1 MNGSTGCVIM
11 SCPCRSGCLVP
22 ASPHARG
29 CVLDECRAGA
39 TAGGA
44 SYHGPMRPAEPLR
57 AAAAVWDIAV
67 PSRPGRM
74 PGVRMAGFSERAR
87 DLVDLPVVPYPAVT
101 LVIDL
106 GHGPLLVEHASG
118 QPQRGSLAAGLAP
131 GAVKARG
138 RDIECLQVRLSPV
151 AAHAVLGACPEL
163 AGTVVALDDLWGR
176 DAARTE
182 EQLRATGS
190 WDDRFAIARAALA
203 RRYEAGRAASPEVA
217 FAWGQLVASRGQARI
232 EQLAAETGWS
242 RKRLWSR
249 FRSQIGLTP
258 KRAARLIRFDHA
270 AHRLAAGHSA
280 ALVAADSGY
289 ADQSHLHRDVM
300 TFTGVTPRV
309 VSVAPWLA
317 VDDIAWAAPNAHPA
331 HYSSQPNP

>member
-1 MNGSTGCVIM
+1 M
-11 SCPCRSGCLVP
+11 
-22 ASPHARG
+22 
-29 CVLDECRAGA
+29 AG
-39 TAGGA
+39 
-44 SYHGPMRPAEPLR
+44 
-57 AAAAVWDIAV
+57 VK
-67 PSRPGRM
+67 
-74 PGVRMAGFSERAR
+74 MAGFSDRAK

-106 GHGPLLVEHASG
+106 GQGPLLVEHASG
-118 QPQRGSLAAGLAP
+118 WPRRGSLAAGLAP

-151 AAHAVLGACPEL
+151 VAHAVLGACSEL
-163 AGTVVALDDLWGR
+163 GGTVVALDDLWGR

-182 EQLRATGS
+182 EQLRAAGS
-190 WDDRFAIARAALA
+190 WEDRFAIAQAALA
-203 RRYEAGRAASPEVA
+203 WRYEAGRAADPEVA
-217 FAWGQLVASRGQARI
+217 FAWGQMVASRGQVRV

-258 KRAARLIRFDHA
+258 KRAAQLIRFDHA
-270 AHRLAAGHSA
+270 AHRLASGHSA

-300 TFTGVTPRV
+300 TFAGVTPMV
-309 VSVAPWLA
+309 VAAAPWLT
-317 VDDIAWAAPNAHPA
+317 VDPIAWAAPEHRP
-331 HYSSQPNP
+331 ST